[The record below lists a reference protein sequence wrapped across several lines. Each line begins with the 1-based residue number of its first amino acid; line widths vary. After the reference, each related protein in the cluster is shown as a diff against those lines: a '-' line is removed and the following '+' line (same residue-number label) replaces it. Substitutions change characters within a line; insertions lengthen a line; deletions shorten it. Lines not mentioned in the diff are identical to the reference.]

1 MGGLENVVG
10 EGNMVNCPTVVLFI
24 FHPVANELFFFNL
37 IHIVLLSKLTLMAQ
51 VLVVASMDI
60 T

>member
-24 FHPVANELFFFNL
+24 FHPVANELFFLVNSIKYLGISRLGHNIYGFN
-37 IHIVLLSKLTLMAQ
+37 
-51 VLVVASMDI
+51 
-60 T
+60 